1 MTNKYNALETSWS
14 HLPLAWSVEKMSSM
28 KLVPGAKTVEDHCIK
43 ASKDDL
49 NTSAFQKS

>member
-1 MTNKYNALETSWS
+1 MNNKYNTLKSSWS
-14 HLPLAWSVEKMSSM
+14 HFPLARSVEKMSSM
-28 KLVPGAKTVEDHCIK
+28 KLVPGAKNVEDHCLK